1 MTRGNQREL
10 ARLKNAKKQQEL
22 LKSKGANGQAGNQ
35 GLSTDKRLDRDAEVM
50 RKKQEAAAAKK
61 AADDAAAAANQKK
74 VVKIDPLKI

>member
-22 LKSKGANGQAGNQ
+22 KKSQGANGKDGNQ

-61 AADDAAAAANQKK
+61 AADDAAAAANAKK